1 MAAYISLI
9 NFTDQGIRNIKDTT
23 KRVDAVTEMAKKYG
37 VNAKE
42 FFWTVG
48 NYDMV
53 VISGAPDNKS
63 FAAWGL
69 SVSASGN
76 VRMQTLRAFSK
87 EDMNEILAKMM

>member
-1 MAAYISLI
+1 VATYISLI

-23 KRVDAVTEMAKKYG
+23 KRADAAIEVAKKYG
-37 VNAKE
+37 INAKE

-53 VISGAPDNKS
+53 VISDAPDDKS

-69 SVSASGN
+69 SLSSSGN

-87 EDMNEILAKMM
+87 EDMNGILAKMI